1 MWPGISCAY
10 KADGSEAM
18 HFNLGRA
25 AGIITPVLLG
35 SMLVAGAA
43 ALPAKAQTWQDTA
56 LAGGAVQAAA
66 FSGANLAAANGDGV
80 IKLSGTGV
88 IWSLHGTVPLG
99 VTLSGTTI
107 SYSGSA
113 VTNAGTI
120 IADATDGN
128 GSARPLRS
136 PLRSEPSPSSWAPRS

>member
-66 FSGANLAAANGDGV
+66 FSGAKLPAADGGGV
-80 IKLSGTGV
+80 IKLSGARGV
-88 IWSLHGTVPLG
+88 WSPHGTRPLG
-99 VTLSGTTI
+99 GAPSRPTNSHSG
-107 SYSGSA
+107 GG
-113 VTNAGTI
+113 GTH
-120 IADATDGN
+120 
-128 GSARPLRS
+128 
-136 PLRSEPSPSSWAPRS
+136 PR